1 MKYLKTFEINN
12 NNKISIGDFVL
23 MNYKPSHKLLINL
36 SEFINNTI
44 GVVINVSD
52 DRIYVKYYNI
62 PIKLKHF
69 FKKINNIED
78 VMSMYYSDII
88 DFANTKEE
96 LEFKIS
102 AKKYNL

>member
-1 MKYLKTFEINN
+1 MKYLKNFEINN
-12 NNKISIGDFVL
+12 NKTISIGNYVL

-69 FKKINNIED
+69 FKKINNNED
-78 VMSMYYSDII
+78 VMSLYYNDII
-88 DFANTKEE
+88 YFANTKEE

-102 AKKYNL
+102 TNKYNL